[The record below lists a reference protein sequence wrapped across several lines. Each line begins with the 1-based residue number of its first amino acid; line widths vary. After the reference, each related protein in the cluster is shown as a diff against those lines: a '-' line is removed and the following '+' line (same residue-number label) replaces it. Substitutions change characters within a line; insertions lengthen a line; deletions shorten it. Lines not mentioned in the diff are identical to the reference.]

1 MRDSGASRRAPE
13 KCADWRKLAAMTTFT
28 RKRRTTVPD
37 IRNRKG
43 GEPIACLTAYTA
55 PVAKHLDPHLDLL
68 LVGDSLA
75 MVVYGMDSTV
85 GVTVDMMIA
94 HGKAVVRATEQA
106 LVVVDL
112 PFGSYQ
118 ESPQQAFRTA
128 ARVMAETGCQAIKI
142 EGGREMAE
150 TVRFLTERGVPVFG
164 HVGLMPQS
172 VNTAG
177 GFRAVGRGDAEAQ
190 RIIADAEA
198 IAEAGAFAM
207 VIEGTMEP
215 VAREITERVSV
226 PTIGIGASPVCDG
239 QILVT
244 DDLVGM
250 FTDFKPKFVKRYA
263 NLGADLQKAAAAF
276 ADDVRN
282 RRFPEPEQC
291 FGTKTPAAAE

>member
-1 MRDSGASRRAPE
+1 MS
-13 KCADWRKLAAMTTFT
+13 TFT
-28 RKRRTTVPD
+28 RKRRTTVPQ
-37 IRNRKG
+37 IRARKG
-43 GEPIACLTAYTA
+43 GEPVACLTAYTA

-68 LVGDSLA
+68 LVGDSMA
-75 MVVYGMDSTV
+75 MVIYGMDSTV

-128 ARVMAETGCQAIKI
+128 AKVMAETGCQAVKI
-142 EGGREMAE
+142 EGGQEMAE
-150 TVRFLTERGVPVFG
+150 TVRFLTERGVPVLA

-177 GFRAVGRGDAEAQ
+177 GFKARGRDDAEAQ

-198 IAEAGAFAM
+198 MAEAGAFAI
-207 VIEGTMEP
+207 VVEGVMEP
-215 VAREITERVSV
+215 LAREITRRVDV
-226 PTIGIGASPVCDG
+226 PTIGIGASPSCDG

-263 NLGADLQKAAAAF
+263 NLGDELQKAAAAF

-291 FGTKTPAAAE
+291 FGIKTPAAAE

>member
-1 MRDSGASRRAPE
+1 MS
-13 KCADWRKLAAMTTFT
+13 TVT
-28 RKRRTTVPD
+28 RKRRTTVPQ
-37 IRNRKG
+37 IRARKG

-55 PVAKHLDPHLDLL
+55 PVAKHLDPCLDLL

-128 ARVMAETGCQAIKI
+128 ARVMAETGCQAVKM
-142 EGGREMAE
+142 EGGEEMAE
-150 TVRFLTERGVPVFG
+150 TVRFLTARGVPVFG

-177 GFRAVGRGDAEAQ
+177 NFKAQGRDDAEAQ

-198 IAEAGAFAM
+198 IADAGAFAI

-215 VAREITERVSV
+215 VAREITRRVAV
-226 PTIGIGASPVCDG
+226 PTIGIGASPDCDG

-263 NLGADLQKAAAAF
+263 NLGEDLQKAAAAF
-276 ADDVRN
+276 AEDVRN

-291 FGTKTPAAAE
+291 YGIKTPAAAE

>member
-1 MRDSGASRRAPE
+1 MS
-13 KCADWRKLAAMTTFT
+13 TVT
-28 RKRRTTVPD
+28 RKRRTTVPQ
-37 IRNRKG
+37 IRARKG
-43 GEPIACLTAYTA
+43 GEPVACLTAYTA
-55 PVAKHLDPHLDLL
+55 PVAKHLDPYLDLL

-75 MVVYGMDSTV
+75 MVIYGMDSTV

-106 LVVVDL
+106 LIVVDL

-128 ARVMAETGCQAIKI
+128 ARVMAETGCQAIKL
-142 EGGREMAE
+142 EGGEEMAE
-150 TVRFLTERGVPVFG
+150 TVRFLTARGVPVLG

-172 VNTAG
+172 INTAG
-177 GFRAVGRGDAEAQ
+177 SFKAQGRDDAEAQ

-198 IAEAGAFAM
+198 MSDAGAFA
-207 VIEGTMEP
+207 VVVEGTMEP
-215 VAREITERVSV
+215 VAREITRRIAI

-263 NLGADLQKAAAAF
+263 NLGEDLQRAAATF
-276 ADDVRN
+276 ADDVRS

-291 FGTKTPAAAE
+291 YGIKTPAAAE

>member
-1 MRDSGASRRAPE
+1 MS
-13 KCADWRKLAAMTTFT
+13 TFT
-28 RKRRTTVPD
+28 RKRRTTVPQ
-37 IRNRKG
+37 IRARKG

-55 PVAKHLDPHLDLL
+55 PVAKHLDPYLDLL
-68 LVGDSLA
+68 LVGDSMA

-106 LVVVDL
+106 LIVVDL

-128 ARVMAETGCQAIKI
+128 ARIMGETGCQAIKI

-150 TVRFLTERGVPVFG
+150 TVRFLTERGVPVLA

-177 GFRAVGRGDAEAQ
+177 GFKAQGRNDAEAQ

-198 IAEAGAFAM
+198 MAEAGAFAI

-215 VAREITERVSV
+215 VAREITQRIAI

-263 NLGADLQKAAAAF
+263 NLGDELKKAAAAF

-291 FGTKTPAAAE
+291 FGIKTPAAAE

>member
-1 MRDSGASRRAPE
+1 MS
-13 KCADWRKLAAMTTFT
+13 TVT
-28 RKRRTTVPD
+28 RTRRTTVPQ
-37 IRNRKG
+37 IRARKG

-55 PVAKHLDPHLDLL
+55 PVAKHLDPYLDLL
-68 LVGDSLA
+68 LVGDSMA

-94 HGKAVVRATEQA
+94 HGKAVVRATKQA

-112 PFGSYQ
+112 PFGSYE

-128 ARVMAETGCQAIKI
+128 TTVMKETGCQAIKI

-150 TVRFLTERGVPVFG
+150 TVRFLTARGVPVLA

-177 GFRAVGRGDAEAQ
+177 GFKAQGRNDAEAQ

-198 IAEAGAFAM
+198 IADAGAFAI

-215 VAREITERVSV
+215 VAREITQRVAV
-226 PTIGIGASPVCDG
+226 PTIGIGASPDCDG

-263 NLGADLQKAAAAF
+263 NLGEDLQKAAAAF

-291 FGTKTPAAAE
+291 FGIKTPAAAE

>member
-1 MRDSGASRRAPE
+1 
-13 KCADWRKLAAMTTFT
+13 MTTFT

-55 PVAKHLDPHLDLL
+55 PVAKHLDPYLDLL

-190 RIIADAEA
+190 RIVADAEA
-198 IAEAGAFAM
+198 IAEAGAFAI

-215 VAREITERVSV
+215 VAREITERVAV

-263 NLGADLQKAAAAF
+263 HLGDDLKKAAAAF

-291 FGTKTPAAAE
+291 FGIKTPAAAE

>member
-1 MRDSGASRRAPE
+1 MS
-13 KCADWRKLAAMTTFT
+13 TVT
-28 RKRRTTVPD
+28 RKRRTTVPQ
-37 IRNRKG
+37 IRARKG

-55 PVAKHLDPHLDLL
+55 PVAKHLDPYLDLL

-128 ARVMAETGCQAIKI
+128 ARVMGETGCQAIKL
-142 EGGREMAE
+142 EGGEEMAE
-150 TVRFLTERGVPVFG
+150 TVGFLTARGVPVLG

-172 VNTAG
+172 INTAG
-177 GFRAVGRGDAEAQ
+177 SFKAQGRDDAEAQ

-198 IAEAGAFAM
+198 MSDAGAFAI

-215 VAREITERVSV
+215 VAREITRRVAI

-263 NLGADLQKAAAAF
+263 NLGEDLQRAAAAF

-291 FGTKTPAAAE
+291 YGIKTPAAAE

>member
-1 MRDSGASRRAPE
+1 
-13 KCADWRKLAAMTTFT
+13 MTTFT

>member
-1 MRDSGASRRAPE
+1 MS
-13 KCADWRKLAAMTTFT
+13 TVT
-28 RKRRTTVPD
+28 RKRRTTVPQ
-37 IRNRKG
+37 IRARKG

-55 PVAKHLDPHLDLL
+55 PVAKHLDPSLDLL

-128 ARVMAETGCQAIKI
+128 ARVMAETGCQAVKL
-142 EGGREMAE
+142 EGGEEMAE
-150 TVRFLTERGVPVFG
+150 TVRFLTARGVPVFG

-177 GFRAVGRGDAEAQ
+177 NFKAQGRDDAEAQ

-198 IAEAGAFAM
+198 IADAGAFAI

-215 VAREITERVSV
+215 VAREITRRVAV
-226 PTIGIGASPVCDG
+226 PTIGIGASPDCDG

-263 NLGADLQKAAAAF
+263 NLGEDLQKAAAAF
-276 ADDVRN
+276 AEDVRN

-291 FGTKTPAAAE
+291 YGIKTPAAAE

>member
-1 MRDSGASRRAPE
+1 MS
-13 KCADWRKLAAMTTFT
+13 TFT
-28 RKRRTTVPD
+28 RKRRTTVPQ
-37 IRNRKG
+37 IRARKG

-55 PVAKHLDPHLDLL
+55 PVAKHLDPYLDLL
-68 LVGDSLA
+68 LVGDSMA
-75 MVVYGMDSTV
+75 MVIYGMDSTV

-106 LVVVDL
+106 LIVVDL

-128 ARVMAETGCQAIKI
+128 ARIMGETGCQAIKI

-150 TVRFLTERGVPVFG
+150 TVRFLTERGVPVLA

-177 GFRAVGRGDAEAQ
+177 GFKAQGRNDAEAQ

-198 IAEAGAFAM
+198 IAEAGAFAI

-215 VAREITERVSV
+215 VAREITQRIAI

-263 NLGADLQKAAAAF
+263 NLGDELKKAAAAF

-291 FGTKTPAAAE
+291 FGIKTPAAAE

>member
-1 MRDSGASRRAPE
+1 MS
-13 KCADWRKLAAMTTFT
+13 TVT
-28 RKRRTTVPD
+28 RKRRTTVPQ
-37 IRNRKG
+37 IRARKG

-55 PVAKHLDPHLDLL
+55 PVAKHLDPYLDLL

-94 HGKAVVRATEQA
+94 HGKAVARATEQA

-128 ARVMAETGCQAIKI
+128 ARVMAETGCQAIKL
-142 EGGREMAE
+142 EGGEEMAE
-150 TVRFLTERGVPVFG
+150 TVRFLTARGVPVLG

-172 VNTAG
+172 INTAG
-177 GFRAVGRGDAEAQ
+177 SFKAQGRDDGEAQ

-198 IAEAGAFAM
+198 MSDAGAFA
-207 VIEGTMEP
+207 VVVEGTIEP
-215 VAREITERVSV
+215 VAREITQRVAI

-263 NLGADLQKAAAAF
+263 NLGEDLQRAAAAF
-276 ADDVRN
+276 ADDVRS
-282 RRFPEPEQC
+282 RRFPEPDQC
-291 FGTKTPAAAE
+291 YGIKTPAAAE

>member
-1 MRDSGASRRAPE
+1 MS
-13 KCADWRKLAAMTTFT
+13 TVT
-28 RKRRTTVPD
+28 RKRRTTVPQ
-37 IRNRKG
+37 IRARKG

-55 PVAKHLDPHLDLL
+55 PVAKHLDPCLDLL

-128 ARVMAETGCQAIKI
+128 ARVMAETGCQAVKM
-142 EGGREMAE
+142 EGGEEMAE
-150 TVRFLTERGVPVFG
+150 TVRFLTARGVPVFG

-177 GFRAVGRGDAEAQ
+177 NFKAQGRDDAEAQ

-198 IAEAGAFAM
+198 IADAGAFAI

-215 VAREITERVSV
+215 VAREITRRVAV
-226 PTIGIGASPVCDG
+226 PTIGIGASPDCDG

-263 NLGADLQKAAAAF
+263 NLGEDLQKAAAG
-276 ADDVRN
+276 VLI
-282 RRFPEPEQC
+282 P
-291 FGTKTPAAAE
+291 